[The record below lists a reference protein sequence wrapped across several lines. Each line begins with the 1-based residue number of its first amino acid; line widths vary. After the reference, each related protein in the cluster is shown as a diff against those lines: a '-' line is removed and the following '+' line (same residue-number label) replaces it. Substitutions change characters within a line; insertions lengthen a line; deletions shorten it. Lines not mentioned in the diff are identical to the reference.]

1 MKEHAKATQNTIKSG
16 IQARGRPSA
25 VQAEATNEDEGGRSV
40 ETSLPSLYKKE
51 LVKKKTWDRTL

>member
-1 MKEHAKATQNTIKSG
+1 MREHAKATQTTIKIG
-16 IQARGRPSA
+16 IQARGRSSE
-25 VQAEATNEDEGGRSV
+25 VQAGTTYGDEGGGSV